1 MIKST
6 VTKQNTYLGEHHYL
20 GTVENTTGKE
30 TQKERRQGRK
40 ETKKQE
46 KGLNK
51 MLHKL
56 NWRQTKKKQ

>member
-6 VTKQNTYLGEHHYL
+6 VTKQNAYLGEHHYL
-20 GTVENTTGKE
+20 GTVENTPGGE

-46 KGLNK
+46 RGLNK
-51 MLHKL
+51 MLRKL
-56 NWRQTKKKQ
+56 NRRQTKKKQ